1 MSDIETQASDE
12 VATSDNGAVDPSAA
26 ISRGKGKSLQ
36 AIEEGS
42 DEAAKTALAEFR
54 DLVERHKVAEAEAE
68 ALKLERNAMVRTLK
82 DEHDVGFSA
91 QAEVIGATSS
101 LVLYLY
107 ERAAGKSAKQIR
119 EESKASAAAKA
130 QMRVDDP
137 DRKPAR
143 KQTPEERSFR
153 KQQREALKAFL
164 EEQAKLAQERGDGD
178 DENQAALAEL
188 EAEEAADAAYEEDA

>member
-1 MSDIETQASDE
+1 MTDIETTGQEPGTEAE
-12 VATSDNGAVDPSAA
+12 ATDNGVDPSAA
-26 ISRGKGKSLQ
+26 ISRGKGKSLE
-36 AIEEGS
+36 AIEGGS
-42 DEAAKTALAEFR
+42 DEAAKAALAEFR
-54 DLVERHKVAEAEAE
+54 DLVARHQEAEAQAE

-91 QAEVIGATSS
+91 QAEIIGATSS

-137 DRKPAR
+137 NKKPAR
-143 KQTPEERSFR
+143 RQTPEEKAFR
-153 KQQREALKAFL
+153 KTQREALRAFL
-164 EEQAKLAQERGDGD
+164 EEQSRLAAERGEGD

-188 EAEEAADAAYEEDA
+188 EAEAAADEAED